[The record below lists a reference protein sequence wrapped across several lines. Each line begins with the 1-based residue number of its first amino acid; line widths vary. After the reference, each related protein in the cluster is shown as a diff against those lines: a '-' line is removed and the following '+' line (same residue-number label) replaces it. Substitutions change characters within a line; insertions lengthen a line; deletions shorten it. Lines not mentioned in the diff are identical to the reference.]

1 MADPRK
7 VLIVDDDP
15 GIVDFISLGLRY
27 EGCEVLC
34 AYTGQQALDI
44 FQRNQ
49 LDLVILDWMLPDIE
63 GTDICRKLRSHSD
76 VFIIML
82 TAKDEVAN
90 RVEGLRLGADDYL
103 IKPFHFDE
111 LLARMEALFRR
122 RGEDSGTALL
132 TYSSLSINQN
142 NHEVHRL
149 GKQIILTPKEF
160 NLLLLLAKNPR
171 KVFSKDTILD
181 KVWGYD
187 YAGDANI
194 VEVYIGYLRKKLG
207 DPPLIR
213 TLRGIGYVLEK
224 EDIQS

>member
-1 MADPRK
+1 MAGPKK

-27 EGCEVLC
+27 EGCEVVC
-34 AYTGQQALDI
+34 ANSGLQALDI
-44 FQRNQ
+44 FQKT
-49 LDLVILDWMLPDIE
+49 LPDLVILDWMLPDIQ
-63 GTDICRKLRSHSD
+63 GTDICRRLRSQSN
-76 VFIIML
+76 VFIIIL

-90 RVEGLRLGADDYL
+90 RVEGLRSGADDYL

-122 RGEDSGTALL
+122 YGDDSGSELIKYA
-132 TYSSLSINQN
+132 SLSLNLN
-142 NHEVHRL
+142 NHEVYRD
-149 GKQIILTPKEF
+149 GKQIILTPTEF
-160 NLLLLLAKNPR
+160 NLLSLLLKNPR
-171 KVFSKDTILD
+171 KVFSKDTLLD

-224 EDIQS
+224 ELSKQ

>member
-1 MADPRK
+1 MTGPKK

-27 EGCEVLC
+27 EGCEVFC
-34 AYTGQQALDI
+34 ASNGLQALDI
-44 FQRNQ
+44 FHRT
-49 LDLVILDWMLPDIE
+49 LPDLVILDWMLPDIQ
-63 GTDICRKLRSHSD
+63 GTDLCRRMRCQSNA
-76 VFIIML
+76 FIIML

-90 RVEGLRLGADDYL
+90 RVEGLRSGADDYL

-122 RGEDSGTALL
+122 RGDDAGDDLIV
-132 TYSSLSINQN
+132 YSSLSLNPN
-142 NHEVHRL
+142 NHEVCRD
-149 GKQIILTPKEF
+149 GKQIILTPTEF
-160 NLLLLLAKNPR
+160 NLLALLLRNPR
-171 KVFSKDTILD
+171 KVFSKDTLLD

-224 EDIQS
+224 ETGEP